1 MEHRLVGVPS
11 PAFTVGGV
19 GTEHVIVGQEVLVA
33 EVLGGS
39 SVASDHIRVGAYLAL
54 WESDAYLH
62 ARPPPLRY
70 LKDTQRSASPS
81 TSRLD
86 ANDPCE
92 PSKLSRCA
100 CRVYIY
106 LPLTYLI

>member
-11 PAFTVGGV
+11 PAFAVGGV
-19 GTEHVIVGQEVLVA
+19 GTEHVIVGQEVLEA

-39 SVASDHIRVGAYLAL
+39 SVVSDHIRVGAYLAL

-81 TSRLD
+81 TSHLD
-86 ANDPCE
+86 ANDP
-92 PSKLSRCA
+92 LRA
-100 CRVYIY
+100 FQVLRMYIQY
-106 LPLTYLI
+106 ISICY